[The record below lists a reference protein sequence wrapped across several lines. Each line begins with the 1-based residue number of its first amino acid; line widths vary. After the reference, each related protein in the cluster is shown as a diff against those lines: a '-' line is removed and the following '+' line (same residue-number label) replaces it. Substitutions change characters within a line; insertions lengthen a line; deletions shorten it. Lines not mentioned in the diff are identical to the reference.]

1 MNTLSK
7 VHTVGF
13 VAEQENDIASPRKG
27 MPKAKV
33 RTAKSDLSSFY
44 HTHWRGLCAF
54 LRKTYGSGPPDPED
68 IAQDAFYQLAKME
81 SREHIE
87 NPKAFLYK
95 ISINLTLRS
104 LKSDK
109 WIASVV
115 PGNDESFEAELL
127 SLSEPDKI
135 LYSQQALQQLGAL
148 FCTLSEKQK
157 YIVSASR
164 LEGKTYQQISDDTGW
179 SIADICRQLNS
190 ALVVLANSVNAND

>member
-1 MNTLSK
+1 VNTLSK
-7 VHTVGF
+7 VHAVGL
-13 VAEQENDIASPRKG
+13 VGEQENEIASPRKG
-27 MPKAKV
+27 LPKAKV
-33 RTAKSDLSSFY
+33 PTKKSDFSSFY
-44 HTHWRGLCAF
+44 HMHWEGLCAF
-54 LRKTYGSGPPDPED
+54 LRKTFGSGPPDPED
-68 IAQDAFYQLAKME
+68 VAQDAFYQLAKMK

-104 LKSDK
+104 LKSDR
-109 WIASVV
+109 WIANVV
-115 PGNDESFEAELL
+115 PGNDESFESELL

-135 LYSQQALQQLGAL
+135 LHSQQALQQLGAL

-179 SIADICRQLNS
+179 SIADVCRQLNS
-190 ALVVLANSVNAND
+190 ALVILASSVDAND